1 MRPARAEMEG
11 TIAAVGCGGTMWK
24 EIIVNFLNLD
34 SPVMRVV
41 SRVADLIILNWL
53 FILCSLPIVTA
64 GASLTALHK
73 VILQM
78 LRGEEGPLIRGFLAA
93 FRDNFRKATA
103 MWLLLLA
110 LVVVL
115 VVDLL
120 VGGRILPQPLWMAVL
135 ASMVLLAVLG
145 LMVLLYAFPL
155 QARYENPVG
164 RTLKNAVLL
173 AILHLPETLLMA
185 AIYLAVPVVIFAFPN
200 TLPGLALLSIFLG
213 FSGVVYLADLAVY
226 RVFRKTTSE
235 ERQA

>member
-1 MRPARAEMEG
+1 M
-11 TIAAVGCGGTMWK
+11 
-24 EIIVNFLNLD
+24 NFLNLD

-53 FILCSLPIVTA
+53 FILCSLPVVTA

-73 VILQM
+73 VVLQL

-110 LVVVL
+110 LAAVL
-115 VVDLL
+115 VVDLV

-185 AIYLAVPVVIFAFPN
+185 AIYLAVPVAVYSFPN
-200 TLPGLALLSIFLG
+200 TLPAVALLSLFLG
-213 FSGVVYLADLAVY
+213 FSGIVYLADLAVY
-226 RVFRKTTSE
+226 RVFRKANSE

>member
-11 TIAAVGCGGTMWK
+11 TIVAVGCGGTMWK

-53 FILCSLPIVTA
+53 FILCSLPVVTA

-78 LRGEEGPLIRGFLAA
+78 FRGEEGPLIRGFLAA

-110 LVVVL
+110 LAAVL

-185 AIYLAVPVVIFAFPN
+185 AIYLAVPVAVYSFPN
-200 TLPGLALLSIFLG
+200 TLPAVALLSLFLG
-213 FSGVVYLADLAVY
+213 FSGIVYLADLAVY

-235 ERQA
+235 ERQG